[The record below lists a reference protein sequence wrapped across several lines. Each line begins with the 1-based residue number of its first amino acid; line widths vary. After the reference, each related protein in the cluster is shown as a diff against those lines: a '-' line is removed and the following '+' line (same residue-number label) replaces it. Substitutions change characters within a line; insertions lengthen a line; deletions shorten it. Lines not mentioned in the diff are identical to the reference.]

1 MSFLAAAL
9 YNMIMV
15 GLSQVEENMEIKF
28 KKKSRLYLK
37 SFAKLQAIHLD
48 I

>member
-1 MSFLAAAL
+1 
-9 YNMIMV
+9 MIMV
-15 GLSQVEENMEIKF
+15 GLSQVEENREIKL
-28 KKKSRLYLK
+28 KKKSLLYLK